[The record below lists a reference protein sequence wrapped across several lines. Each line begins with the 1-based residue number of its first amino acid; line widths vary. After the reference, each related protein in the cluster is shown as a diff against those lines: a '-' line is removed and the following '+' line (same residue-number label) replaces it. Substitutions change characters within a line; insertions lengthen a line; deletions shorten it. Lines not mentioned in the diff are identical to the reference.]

1 MTDPSGHLPVLLDTV
16 LDLLS
21 PRPGETAV
29 DLTAGR
35 GGHAEALARRVALGG
50 RILLCDLD
58 AGNLAF
64 ASERVR
70 AVPGTELASMH
81 GSFARA
87 DREATRLGWRADV
100 VLADLGFAS
109 TQMDDPARG
118 FSFQADGPLDMRLDP
133 TRGESAADLLARI
146 REPEL
151 ADAIF
156 ELGEDPFS
164 RRIARTIVERRSR
177 APLRTTQ
184 ELASAVVAAYGARAR
199 DSRMHPATRTFMALR
214 ILVNDELG
222 ALRTLLLRWSRAGGR
237 PRQDPGGCVPAAAR
251 ESSASTASRTGSS
264 STRWPT
270 GSAPVSASGSPAS
283 RRRRPTSSSR
293 PIDGRGAPS
302 SGSSGSLRKCAR
314 IADAIDGSL
323 PMNPMARRHRVVAVR
338 KWISAGSGQRWAS

>member
-87 DREATRLGWRADV
+87 DCEATRLGWRADV

-164 RRIARTIVERRSR
+164 RRIARTIVERRTR

-222 ALRTLLLRWSRAGGR
+222 ALRTLLAALEQGGR
-237 PRQDPGGCVPAAAR
+237 EAA
-251 ESSASTASRTGSS
+251 
-264 STRWPT
+264 
-270 GSAPVSASGSPAS
+270 
-283 RRRRPTSSSR
+283 
-293 PIDGRGAPS
+293 
-302 SGSSGSLRKCAR
+302 
-314 IADAIDGSL
+314 
-323 PMNPMARRHRVVAVR
+323 
-338 KWISAGSGQRWAS
+338 AGSGWLRPGCRAGIISFHSLEDRLVKHAMADWERAGLGERVTRKPAEASDVELATNRRARSAKFRVFRFAPEMRPDR

>member
-151 ADAIF
+151 AEAIF

-164 RRIARTIVERRSR
+164 RRIARTIVERRTR

-222 ALRTLLLRWSRAGGR
+222 ALRTLLAALEQGGR
-237 PRQDPGGCVPAAAR
+237 EAA
-251 ESSASTASRTGSS
+251 
-264 STRWPT
+264 
-270 GSAPVSASGSPAS
+270 
-283 RRRRPTSSSR
+283 
-293 PIDGRGAPS
+293 
-302 SGSSGSLRKCAR
+302 
-314 IADAIDGSL
+314 
-323 PMNPMARRHRVVAVR
+323 
-338 KWISAGSGQRWAS
+338 AGSGWLRPGCRAGIISFHSLEDRLVKHAMADWERAGLGERVTRKPAEASDVELATNRRARSAKFRVFRFAPEMRADR